1 MILNP
6 GDSAVLQA
14 RIGSVVLERTAWL
27 PETLSGQRVML

>member
-6 GDSAVLQA
+6 VLQA
-14 RIGSVVLERTAWL
+14 RIVSVVLERIAWL